1 MPSGDKKT
9 GLQMPSRRPLAGFVL
24 TTLIL
29 VVFVGLLGWWFV
41 SSRAPEADVPELR
54 GLTLSEAT
62 ARAQVAGFS
71 LAPLVEN
78 SGARTEAPNAV
89 VRRQKPESGSRA
101 AKGRPIVVT
110 LGSADAR
117 KLTMPD
123 LFGLDLAQATDA
135 LAEAGLVLAEVLA
148 GEPGGG
154 SPGKVIRQQ
163 PEAGREV
170 SAGEAVA
177 LWLPPELVKVPRLT
191 GFTPG
196 EARSLARRSGLEL
209 QLVEQTGDEG
219 TPGTIVRQS
228 PEPGS
233 EIADGG
239 QVVCVVNTAAE
250 ATAAAG
256 SEPAGASDTYE
267 ALFRSLASWYSFPV
281 LHPVVLPA
289 GLSLGEAAENPRH
302 VASTAGASG
311 FEVTFAGEGSTARV
325 VLMEGNWIDPPGAP
339 EQATLDVRGHAATLL
354 HEGDEIV
361 LFWEESG
368 IRYALRAYGLEETDV
383 IAVANQMKAVGE

>member
-9 GLQMPSRRPLAGFVL
+9 GLQMPSRRPFAGFVL
-24 TTLIL
+24 TTLVL

-41 SSRAPEADVPELR
+41 SSRAPEAEVPELR

-62 ARAQVAGFS
+62 ARAQVAGFG
-71 LAPLVEN
+71 LTPLVGN
-78 SGARTEAPNAV
+78 SGTQTEEPNAV
-89 VRRQKPESGSRA
+89 IRGQEPESGSRA
-101 AKGRPIVVT
+101 ARGRPIVVT
-110 LGSADAR
+110 LGSADAPN
-117 KLTMPD
+117 LTMPD
-123 LFGLDLAQATDA
+123 LAGLDLAQAEDI
-135 LAEAGLVLAEVLA
+135 LARAGLVLAEVLA

-163 PEAGREV
+163 PAAGRQI

-177 LWLPPELVKVPRLT
+177 LWIPPELVEVPRLV
-191 GFTPG
+191 GFTAE
-196 EARSLARRSGLEL
+196 EARSLARRSGFALR
-209 QLVEQTGDEG
+209 LVEQTGGEG
-219 TPGTIVRQS
+219 LPGTVVRQS

-239 QVVCVVNTAAE
+239 QVVCVVNAAAE
-250 ATAAAG
+250 AAAANG
-256 SEPAGASDTYE
+256 SEPAVVSDTYE

-281 LHPVVLPA
+281 LHPAVLPA
-289 GLSLGEAAENPRH
+289 GLSLGGAAENPRH

-311 FEVTFAGEGSTARV
+311 FEVTFEAGGSAARV
-325 VLMEGNWIDPPGAP
+325 VLMEGNWIDPPGGP
-339 EQATLDVRGHAATLL
+339 EQATLEVRGHAATLL
-354 HEGDEIV
+354 REGDEIV

-368 IRYALRAYGLEETDV
+368 VRYALRAYGLEETDV

>member
-148 GEPGGG
+148 
-154 SPGKVIRQQ
+154 
-163 PEAGREV
+163 
-170 SAGEAVA
+170 
-177 LWLPPELVKVPRLT
+177 
-191 GFTPG
+191 
-196 EARSLARRSGLEL
+196 
-209 QLVEQTGDEG
+209 
-219 TPGTIVRQS
+219 
-228 PEPGS
+228 
-233 EIADGG
+233 
-239 QVVCVVNTAAE
+239 
-250 ATAAAG
+250 
-256 SEPAGASDTYE
+256 
-267 ALFRSLASWYSFPV
+267 
-281 LHPVVLPA
+281 
-289 GLSLGEAAENPRH
+289 
-302 VASTAGASG
+302 
-311 FEVTFAGEGSTARV
+311 
-325 VLMEGNWIDPPGAP
+325 
-339 EQATLDVRGHAATLL
+339 
-354 HEGDEIV
+354 
-361 LFWEESG
+361 
-368 IRYALRAYGLEETDV
+368 
-383 IAVANQMKAVGE
+383 